1 MALEL
6 DTSRSFRSLD
16 ELTALVRAISRA
28 PATESEPDWL
38 EWKREADL
46 SDRRWQAVIAK
57 CIAGF
62 ANRDP
67 AVAKRQADGCAYLVI
82 GVEPGN
88 LGGVSPVDNAMLHSG
103 ISRFLGPTV
112 RWSPQYIEH
121 VGKRVL
127 LITVESPAY
136 GDRIVAML
144 VAYEPQERG
153 TSVCRK
159 GDVFVRRHGSTDRA
173 TQEDYNMLAR
183 RFATGAEQ
191 ATGFRIEVMA
201 PVTAVPVTC
210 GPDEVLAWRQ
220 EEEQQLLAQFEEDSL
235 HSARSLLSAAGGYR
249 SRDDYR
255 RKVAAYLE
263 DAVPHLSSEAHARAI
278 ADRPASMQLVLIN
291 DTERNFSAVRAELT
305 IDADVWAYES
315 DATAREV
322 MPERPRTRRIIS
334 LAYGYPDQLP
344 TEPPGPRIE
353 NSRPTW
359 IAFDDVDLRP
369 GGQVRLDPLH
379 LVADATLAGAAVTAK
394 WAATASNASGVAR
407 GEFPIIISRGIVSP
421 LD

>member
-1 MALEL
+1 MALRELQALAADADLGGAGGVTPASVLAGGFAHALSRRMRSNGSAALSYDRRMALEL

-127 LITVESPAY
+127 IITVEAPAY

-144 VAYEPQERG
+144 VAYEPLQRG

-173 TQEDYNMLAR
+173 TQEDYDALTR
-183 RFATGAEQ
+183 RFATGTEQ
-191 ATGFRIEVMA
+191 STGFRIEVMA

-210 GPDEVLAWRQ
+210 RPDEVLAWRQ
-220 EEEQQLLAQFEEDSL
+220 EEEQQLLAQFEEDS
-235 HSARSLLSAAGGYR
+235 SATQHVRCC
-249 SRDDYR
+249 R
-255 RKVAAYLE
+255 RPVGIGAE
-263 DAVPHLSSEAHARAI
+263 TIIGARL
-278 ADRPASMQLVLIN
+278 QLTL
-291 DTERNFSAVRAELT
+291 
-305 IDADVWAYES
+305 
-315 DATAREV
+315 
-322 MPERPRTRRIIS
+322 RTRLPIS
-334 LAYGYPDQLP
+334 LAWRTPARSRTGLP
-344 TEPPGPRIE
+344 AC
-353 NSRPTW
+353 NS
-359 IAFDDVDLRP
+359 F
-369 GGQVRLDPLH
+369 
-379 LVADATLAGAAVTAK
+379 
-394 WAATASNASGVAR
+394 
-407 GEFPIIISRGIVSP
+407 
-421 LD
+421 